1 MPIYIYPPRKMLLL
15 FRRHRPRALF
25 AILLSTI
32 LGTMLFGHMGSGL
45 CRSVMA
51 PSSPSIHVASSSF
64 LEGSRAGGSTVRPSR
79 YGLLRPPPKG
89 GVPPS
94 KDMLRYWKQLLQAMM
109 DSGPKTMKQVVIQE
123 SVTDDDIQP
132 NPELDGYRERVDKTH
147 LPDDLRNAIKAA
159 HADFVRAARSL
170 GQQLPYAGKTFG
182 KRVEEAEAEAQAA
195 AAEEEQRQLGAR
207 GKPQEKMGAKKAKS
221 FQTKTR
227 AKAKATKTAAAK
239 QNEVAPTTAAPT
251 RGIVMTAGGS
261 YVGIAVTS
269 ILMLRRN
276 GSQLPVQLFLDSDSD
291 YDANLCENV
300 LPALGTECHIMQR
313 FWETTPWMPPLA
325 KFQFKVFSIL
335 LSSFQ
340 EVLFFDADCWPIH
353 NPDGLFEAAPFTTHG
368 LVTWPDFWLS
378 TTAPVLYDILGVA
391 PPRLTERRSS
401 ESGVLLYDK
410 ARHGTSLIMAAYYN
424 FYGPNHYYPL
434 LSQGAIGQG
443 DKETFLHGAMVMG
456 NPFYAVHTRIGIL
469 GRWIN
474 GTYIGAAMRQADPIE
489 DYRLVAE
496 DERVGTL
503 PSEDSRSGR
512 SSKRSEKMEH
522 IHALQERDGESGVH
536 ARWMF
541 VHHNLFKI
549 DLRHLA
555 KSMRGVYAHN
565 EQGALS
571 RLWEVDADFN
581 RDAGYDVERAM
592 WDEVRGAVCLHSFL
606 TSRECADLQAYYSS
620 VFQ

>member
-1 MPIYIYPPRKMLLL
+1 
-15 FRRHRPRALF
+15 
-25 AILLSTI
+25 
-32 LGTMLFGHMGSGL
+32 
-45 CRSVMA
+45 MA
-51 PSSPSIHVASSSF
+51 
-64 LEGSRAGGSTVRPSR
+64 
-79 YGLLRPPPKG
+79 G

-109 DSGPKTMKQVVIQE
+109 DHGPKTMQQVTIWE
-123 SVTDDDIQP
+123 SVSDDDIQP
-132 NPELDGYRERVDKTH
+132 NPQLDGYRERVDKIH
-147 LPDDLRNAIKAA
+147 LSDDLKDAIKMG
-159 HADFVRAARSL
+159 HAEFVRAARSL
-170 GQQLPYAGKTFG
+170 GQQLPYASKTFSS
-182 KRVEEAEAEAQAA
+182 RLEDAEAEAQAA
-195 AAEEEQRQLGAR
+195 AAKEEQRKFGGRDNAQEVLG
-207 GKPQEKMGAKKAKS
+207 GKAQTTGFLTVTKANN
-221 FQTKTR
+221 
-227 AKAKATKTAAAK
+227 AKAKATKAAVAADEKFATPVTPAK
-239 QNEVAPTTAAPT
+239 AAAPT
-251 RGIVMTAGGS
+251 RGIVMTAGGQ

-269 ILMLRRN
+269 ILMLRRS

-291 YDANLCENV
+291 YDATLCESV

-325 KFQFKVFSIL
+325 RFQFKVFSIL

-378 TTAPVLYDILGVA
+378 TTSPVLYDILDIA

-424 FYGPNHYYPL
+424 FYGPSHYYPL

-474 GTYIGAAMRQADPIE
+474 GTYIGAAMRQADPVE

-496 DERVGTL
+496 DERGGTF
-503 PSEDSRSGR
+503 PSRDDSAKFE
-512 SSKRSEKMEH
+512 KRSDKMQH
-522 IHALQERDGESGVH
+522 LNALQERDGESGVH

-555 KSMRGVYAHN
+555 KSMRGVYAYN
-565 EQGALS
+565 EEGALS
-571 RLWEVDADFN
+571 RLWQVDDDFN

-592 WDEVRGAVCLHSFL
+592 WDEVRGALCTHTFM
-606 TSRECADLQAYYSS
+606 TSRECADLQAYYNS
-620 VFQ
+620 VFR